1 MELLLERKIHNE
13 TSTEGNLYVNGKWFS
28 HTIEDVVRAKP
39 GEWKTSVKVYGKTAI
54 PYGKYPVLVTWSN
67 RFKRQ
72 LTGVFN
78 VPDFEGI
85 RIHNGTSE
93 TSSAGCVIV
102 SYKNDPARKRL
113 VNDKTAMND
122 LCDIVAE
129 AQKKEKVWLRV
140 VDKIESPF
148 TGTRK

>member
-1 MELLLERKIHNE
+1 MELLLERKIHNA
-13 TSTEGNLYVNGKWFS
+13 TSTEGNLYVNGKWFC

-102 SYKNDPARKRL
+102 SYKNDAAKRRL
-113 VNDKTAMND
+113 ISDKAAMND
-122 LCDIVAE
+122 LCDLVE
-129 AQKKEKVWLRV
+129 KTQKTEKVWLKI
-140 VDKIESPF
+140 VDKKEV
-148 TGTRK
+148 